1 MFLPTSSRFLALL
14 ALAGTA
20 FAADPVRPE
29 PSRGVTLN
37 WLGGTAPTAPD
48 GVSWGVPW
56 PKGAVQPNTRMR
68 LATAD
73 GKNVDVQSWPV
84 AFWPDG
90 SVKWSGHSIAA
101 TAGLTGPL
109 QLTPLP
115 AAAASPATAIKYA
128 DDATGISIDTGTLRA
143 RIAKKGESL
152 IESLVIGDRTVAQNG
167 KLILQLED
175 RSRYATERV
184 LREEEFTGRIDSAT
198 LEQSS
203 PGRAVVK
210 ITGTHK
216 SLTGE
221 RTLLPF
227 SVRLYFFAGS
237 GAIRLTHTFI
247 FDGDGQKDF
256 IKGLGLSFAVPFKEE
271 MHNRHIRF
279 AGDDDGIWVQP
290 VRMLPGYRSQTGQQ
304 VGNLYP
310 DHLAGQRV
318 PNLADLTPQARDA
331 LITVPIWSD
340 AKLTQL
346 GPNNWSLSKR
356 TATPDS
362 SWLHVTDGKRARGL
376 AVLADVSGG
385 LAVGVKDFWQK
396 SPSSFEITDGASAVG
411 ELKVWLWSPEG
422 EAMDFRRYD
431 EIPHGLSVNYEDWK
445 PGWGTAY
452 GIANTHDLTLW
463 AFDAIPSDAQVAAMS
478 RESAEPPILV
488 CTPQYYHAQQAL
500 GRWSLPDR
508 STPTLSWV
516 EDQVQG
522 LVDFYRG
529 QVEER
534 SWYGFWNFGDI
545 MHNYDF
551 GRHEWRYDVGGWA
564 WANTELM
571 PDMLLWY
578 SFLRTGRADIFRMAE
593 AMTRHTS
600 EVDNYH
606 MGPFFPLGSRH
617 NVNHWGDGSKQ
628 PRESHAGLK
637 RQYYFLTGGDGRMGD
652 LLHDQLDA
660 DLAYDYI
667 SQFNASHY
675 VPNADGTPRLDVPA
689 GGGGRGAGARA
700 GAGRAAPAA
709 NAESAPSQPGRG
721 ARVVPAPRPENFAPR
736 LTAADRKPAT
746 RFGLEWLCYSLNWTT
761 EWERG
766 GDQSWRT
773 RVETDMK
780 AMAAN
785 IDAATGRF
793 TGNSYFDVIFGG
805 PENMW
810 EMEPMYDLPE
820 FWKAWANTCEFI
832 GRSVNGGQMT
842 GPRMLAYAAYKKN
855 DAELGRMAW
864 EKLIGPRGG
873 KLPPL
878 PVPKKVTG
886 PEVYKPVT
894 DPAFL
899 GAPVGWQLHGVA
911 SVQWALNAI
920 ETLEFAKPWI
930 GEWEKPAPAPAPAP
944 AAPKSTP

>member
-1 MFLPTSSRFLALL
+1 MFLPKTSSLL
-14 ALAGTA
+14 ALIVFASA
-20 FAADPVRPE
+20 VFAAE
-29 PSRGVTLN
+29 PVTLH
-37 WLGGTAPTAPD
+37 WLGNAAPAAPD

-56 PKGAVQPNTRMR
+56 PKGAVQPTTAMQ
-68 LATAD
+68 LTTAD
-73 GKNVDVQSWPV
+73 GKLVDVQTWPV

-90 SVKWSGHSIAA
+90 SVKWTGQSIAA
-101 TAGLTGPL
+101 TLGLVGPL
-109 QLTPLP
+109 TLTPIAGNVRANTP
-115 AAAASPATAIKYA
+115 TAAIKYA
-128 DDATGISIDTGTLRA
+128 DDATGISVDTGAVRA
-143 RIAKKGESL
+143 RIAKQGENL
-152 IESLVIGDRTVAQNG
+152 IESLIVGDRTVAQNG
-167 KLILQLED
+167 RLILQLED
-175 RSRYATERV
+175 RSRYATDRI
-184 LREEEFTGRIDSAT
+184 LREEEFTGRIESAV
-198 LEQSS
+198 LEQST

-210 ITGTHK
+210 ITGKHK

-221 RTLLPF
+221 RVWLPF

-237 GAIRLTHTFI
+237 GAIKLTHTII
-247 FDGDGQKDF
+247 FDGDGNKDF
-256 IKGLGLSFAVPFKEE
+256 IKGLGLAFAVPFKEE
-271 MHNRHIRF
+271 LHNRHIRF
-279 AGDDDGIWVQP
+279 VGEGEGVWAQP
-290 VRMLPGYRSQTGQQ
+290 VRMLPGYRSQTGQ
-304 VGNLYP
+304 VIANAYAN
-310 DHLAGQRV
+310 HLGGQRV
-318 PNLADLTPQARDA
+318 PNLADLDARTRDA
-331 LITVPIWSD
+331 ILTVPIWSD

-346 GPNNWSLSKR
+346 SPNGWSIAKR

-362 SWLHVTDGKRARGL
+362 SWLHVTDGHRARGL

-385 LAVGVKDFWQK
+385 IAVGVKDFWQK
-396 SPSSFEITDGASAVG
+396 APASFEITGGASAVG
-411 ELKVWLWSPEG
+411 ELKIWLWSPEA
-422 EAMDFRRYD
+422 EAMDLRRYD
-431 EIPHGLSVNYEDWK
+431 DIPHGLSVNYEDWK

-463 AFDAIPSDAQVAAMS
+463 AFGAIPSDEQVVAMAH
-478 RESAEPPILV
+478 ETAEPPILV
-488 CTPQYYHAQQAL
+488 CTPEYYHAQQAL

-508 STPTLSWV
+508 STAALSWV

-522 LVDFYRG
+522 LVNFYHD
-529 QVEER
+529 QVDER
-534 SWYGFWNFGDI
+534 SWYGFWDFGDI

-578 SFLRTGRADIFRMAE
+578 TFLRTGRAEIFRMAE

-637 RQYYFLTGGDGRMGD
+637 RQYYFLTGGDGRLGD
-652 LLHDQLDA
+652 LLRDQLEA
-660 DLAYDYI
+660 DLTYTYI
-667 SQFNASHY
+667 TQFNGSHY
-675 VPNADGTPRLDVPA
+675 VPNADGTPRLDA
-689 GGGGRGAGARA
+689 RGT
-700 GAGRAAPAA
+700 
-709 NAESAPSQPGRG
+709 
-721 ARVVPAPRPENFAPR
+721 PAPRPENF
-736 LTAADRKPAT
+736 TARPTQHQPAT

-766 GDQSWRT
+766 GAQSWRT
-773 RVETDMK
+773 FVETDMK
-780 AMAAN
+780 AMTASV
-785 IDAATGRF
+785 DASTGRF
-793 TGNSYFDVIFGG
+793 PGNSYFDVIFGG

-855 DAELGRMAW
+855 DATLGRMAW
-864 EKLIGPRGG
+864 EKLIGPDGR
-873 KLPPL
+873 LPAVSTPR
-878 PVPKKVTG
+878 KVTG
-886 PEVYKPVT
+886 VDLLKPHT

-899 GAPVGWQLHGVA
+899 GDPVGWQLHGVA

-920 ETLEFAKPWI
+920 ETLEFAKPYLPA
-930 GEWEKPAPAPAPAP
+930 WEAGAAKPAPK
-944 AAPKSTP
+944 AATP